1 MLAATQAAVKRRLP
15 PFGRE
20 LLALRLSGLVPAAYA
35 VIVVLDSWKI
45 AKLLPRIVLPN
56 DADPAQVIF
65 SMLAA
70 LDVAIAWTQTI
81 TPIERRDE
89 AIREILK
96 FSPASLRVI
105 DMETPELGFWILSRK
120 NGLER
125 PEFAK

>member
-1 MLAATQAAVKRRLP
+1 MFAAIKGATRRRLP
-15 PFGRE
+15 PFGRK
-20 LLALRLSGLVPAAYA
+20 LLTLRISGFVPAAYA
-35 VIVVLDSWKI
+35 VIVALDSWKI
-45 AKLLPRIVLPN
+45 AKLLPRVVLPN
-56 DADPAQVIF
+56 DLDPAQVNF

-89 AIREILK
+89 AIRSILK

-105 DMETPELGFWILSRK
+105 DMESPELGFWIVSHK

-125 PEFAK
+125 PEFSQ